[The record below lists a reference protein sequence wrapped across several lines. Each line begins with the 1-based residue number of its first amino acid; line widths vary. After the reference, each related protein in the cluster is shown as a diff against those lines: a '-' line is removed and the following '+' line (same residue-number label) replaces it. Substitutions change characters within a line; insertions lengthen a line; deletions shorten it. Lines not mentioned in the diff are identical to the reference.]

1 MFYDNRQETTL
12 KYPLDDFFRH
22 HVSVTFTLLREET
35 RDDGSVATTTRGTR
49 ACSLYLPKSGFQ
61 VTDSAS
67 YSGGGVGAIGKF
79 IIDSDANAAEQ
90 AAGIFQDFSESI
102 TDAVLFANGTTQ
114 VNETNTAVI
123 AKLLQRTRLQDSQVG
138 RAVRTKFGVTAN
150 PHLRSVFDQV
160 NLRNFGFEFDL
171 IPNNPQ
177 EAQAIKNVIRF
188 FRENLYP
195 ETIGVEDAPD
205 IAYRFPTKFDI
216 AYHFQG
222 KRIAHRIK
230 PCYLTQVKTAFNN
243 QGQGLHYDGEFLS
256 SRIELAFQEETTLS
270 KKDVSAQSIDGFLE
284 DEEIGY

>member
-1 MFYDNRQETTL
+1 MIDSTQLTTL
-12 KYPLDDFFRH
+12 KYPVDDFFRH

-35 RDDGSVATTTRGTR
+35 KDDGTVATTTRGTR
-49 ACSLYLPKSGFQ
+49 ACSLYLPKGGFQ

-79 IIDSDANAAEQ
+79 IIDSGDSAGDQ
-90 AAGIFQDFSESI
+90 AAGIFNEFTESI
-102 TDAVLFANGTTQ
+102 TDAVLFASGATQ
-114 VNETNTAVI
+114 VNDTNTAVI

-138 RAVRTKFGVTAN
+138 RSVRTKFGVTAN

-171 IPNNPQ
+171 VPNNPQ
-177 EAQAIKNVIRF
+177 EAQMIKRIIRF

-205 IAYRFPTKFDI
+205 IAYRFPTKFEI

-222 KRIAHRIK
+222 KRIAHKIK
-230 PCYLTQVKTAFNN
+230 PCYLTQVKTSFNN
-243 QGQGLHYDGEFLS
+243 QGQGLYHDGEFIS

-270 KKDVSAQSIDGFLE
+270 KKDVAGESVDGFFR